1 MVSCCSARYRII
13 LAPKDWAE
21 TWSLEEGT
29 LQVELSLAIS
39 GQERATTSSCDS
51 AKKFYR
57 TFQSVLGPSVV
68 CLIA

>member
-13 LAPKDWAE
+13 LAAKDWAE

-51 AKKFYR
+51 A
-57 TFQSVLGPSVV
+57 L
-68 CLIA
+68 